1 MVIGGYPLSD
11 FISTEEKPR
20 DEQTFKLNFE
30 LVLENKSKNP
40 FAKVRAG
47 EIKKLV
53 DNSVQTSRNPQHMQE
68 RPKCV
73 RLEKLIGGL

>member
-1 MVIGGYPLSD
+1 MSD
-11 FISTEEKPR
+11 LISTEEKPR

-30 LVLENKSKNP
+30 LVLENKSKNR
-40 FAKVRAG
+40 FARASAS

-53 DNSVQTSRNPQHMQE
+53 ANSVKTAKNPQNMQE

>member
-1 MVIGGYPLSD
+1 LSD

-30 LVLENKSKNP
+30 LVLENKSKNR
-40 FAKVRAG
+40 FARASAA
-47 EIKKLV
+47 EMKKLV
-53 DNSVQTSRNPQHMQE
+53 ANSVQTAKNPQNMQE

>member
-1 MVIGGYPLSD
+1 MSD

-30 LVLENKSKNP
+30 LVLENKSKNR
-40 FAKVRAG
+40 FAGASSG

-53 DNSVQTSRNPQHMQE
+53 ANSVQTAKNPF
-68 RPKCV
+68 
-73 RLEKLIGGL
+73 RLEKLIGRL